1 VQALRR
7 FFHRFERPARI
18 TAVTMRR
25 MELRVGADSE
35 QDVAARR
42 ARTDDLRAGADE
54 LFALAD
60 AQQRRADELRRTARL
75 LLEQAH
81 DLEENAGGPSQLS
94 LGILPASRPSST
106 RPPSH
111 SFS

>member
-1 VQALRR
+1 
-7 FFHRFERPARI
+7 
-18 TAVTMRR
+18 
-25 MELRVGADSE
+25 
-35 QDVAARR
+35 
-42 ARTDDLRAGADE
+42 

-81 DLEENAGGPSQLS
+81 DLEENAGGPSQLC
-94 LGILPASRPSST
+94 LGTPASA